1 MARTTHTLTLEIPL
15 SYEKK
20 VYTGEK
26 KVEKTLFFFGKAI
39 KVTKS
44 TGIIGGNCDT
54 IRKMEIY
61 SLLGGAALPVS
72 METVEVRP
80 FEMQTVTLTPDEA
93 KRRAYEQLGREL
105 TMATREAMLLSR
117 QVECVITDKACVLT
131 CTYTCLENIAVPLPF
146 ASEPSERVS

>member
-1 MARTTHTLTLEIPL
+1 MVTLTLEIPL

-26 KVEKTLFFFGKAI
+26 KVEKTLFFFGKTI

-93 KRRAYEQLGREL
+93 KRRAYEQLGRAL
-105 TMATREAMLLSR
+105 TMATRDAMLLSKR
-117 QVECVITDKACVLT
+117 VDCEITDGACVLK